1 MGVVVFV
8 GSIVLTLL
16 NVLSGSSDF
25 TRVERNADKTPKLY
39 SYSNEGVIG
48 AACANANG
56 EGCTN
61 AGWKPQDGDI
71 PIWIQLAIFIPL
83 SNIVMGYL
91 EGSQIA
97 ILALEKAPA
106 KTIKRLHRSAY
117 FGHKLSQQRDN
128 VRRYLLGRQFLV
140 VFVDFIAAHS
150 MGLGGLG
157 ILVPVSQ
164 LYPQLL
170 GASNPMWFMGT
181 WGSKGVLL
189 LALIM
194 EFTGLCHFSWGLF
207 SVFIFIRSFAIKGD
221 EKADVGSV
229 GQEVDISGGAGITA
243 EDEEAVDD
251 IGALQRI
258 VIEQQ
263 HKIELLERTLN
274 ESGQAG
280 DGNQT

>member
-1 MGVVVFV
+1 MDLPYPHWQV
-8 GSIVLTLL
+8 IPE
-16 NVLSGSSDF
+16 SGDVS
-25 TRVERNADKTPKLY
+25 
-39 SYSNEGVIG
+39 
-48 AACANANG
+48 
-56 EGCTN
+56 
-61 AGWKPQDGDI
+61 
-71 PIWIQLAIFIPL
+71 IWIQLFVFLPF

-97 ILALEKAPA
+97 ILALEKAPP
-106 KTIKRLHRSAY
+106 KTIKRIHRQAY
-117 FGHKLSQQRDN
+117 FGHKLTQQRDN

-170 GASNPMWFMGT
+170 AASNPMWFMGT

-194 EFTGLCHFSWGLF
+194 EFCGLCHFSWGLF
-207 SVFIFIRSFAIKGD
+207 TAFFVIRKMVIGDD

-229 GQEVDISGGAGITA
+229 GMEVVISGGVTA
-243 EDEEAVDD
+243 EDEAACDD
-251 IGALQRI
+251 VEELQSI
-258 VIEQQ
+258 VVEQKQ
-263 HKIELLERTLN
+263 KIELLERTIA
-274 ESGQAG
+274 GQAG
-280 DGNQT
+280 KE